1 MGMVEAPQIHAA
13 LQSGPDFVLRTTTW
27 SSDSFDSMG
36 SMEADERRF
45 VLDQLAASEA
55 KLLALVD
62 GLTPEQWSFR
72 ETPERW
78 SIAEI
83 VEHLI
88 AFEYFIAGAIAKA
101 MEGPAEPE
109 KKTHAS
115 GKEPLVLGLANAR
128 ATKFNAREIVRPV
141 GRWPD
146 RAELIAEL
154 RRARARTLA
163 FAAETEADLRDHFF
177 PHIAFG
183 DLDCYQWLVV
193 LGQHAFRHALQ
204 IEEIKADPA
213 YPRL

>member
-1 MGMVEAPQIHAA
+1 M
-13 LQSGPDFVLRTTTW
+13 
-27 SSDSFDSMG
+27 
-36 SMEADERRF
+36 
-45 VLDQLAASEA
+45 LDQLAASET

-62 GLTPEQWSFR
+62 GLTPAQWNFR
-72 ETPERW
+72 KTPERW

-83 VEHLI
+83 IEHLI
-88 AFEYFIAGAIAKA
+88 AFEYFITGAIAKA
-101 MEGPAEPE
+101 MEGPGEPE
-109 KKTHAS
+109 KKTNAS

-128 ATKFNAREIVRPV
+128 ATKFIAREIVRPV

-163 FAAETEADLRDHFF
+163 FAAGTEADLRNHFF

-213 YPRL
+213 YHNS